1 MQTAMNS
8 EDKIMK
14 INMEKL
20 IQEAARNNK
29 IVIEDP
35 AEENPSFRERMKEYA
50 DGLEEKEEE
59 KK

>member
-1 MQTAMNS
+1 
-8 EDKIMK
+8 MK